1 MGYIEQALLQQT
13 LCKQRQSVILP
24 LLQHSRD
31 CSQEHVITTTEFCEE
46 NKLCVWGRQTALHCG
61 GTGYTRAHLPRS
73 CDCKK
78 HLVTKDGHC
87 RGRLQYS
94 VGTDTDTERERDRVR
109 TCRYPIAIHSH
120 SAATGWLEKHRKQN
134 MDNIRPIKHTNTSSD
149 NIQMTGVVF
158 CKCPTC
164 EWFNVIELTL
174 AWAQRD
180 SMLAQY
186 YVTTQPRYSFT
197 QATFLTD
204 MT

>member
-1 MGYIEQALLQQT
+1 MRRTSCAFEGDRQ
-13 LCKQRQSVILP
+13 LCTAGVLVILEP
-24 LLQHSRD
+24 TYLD
-31 CSQEHVITTTEFCEE
+31 
-46 NKLCVWGRQTALHCG
+46 
-61 GTGYTRAHLPRS
+61 
-73 CDCKK
+73 
-78 HLVTKDGHC
+78 LVTAKSTWWLKTAIAGAGYNILLGQT
-87 RGRLQYS
+87 RTQ
-94 VGTDTDTERERDRVR
+94 RERDRVR